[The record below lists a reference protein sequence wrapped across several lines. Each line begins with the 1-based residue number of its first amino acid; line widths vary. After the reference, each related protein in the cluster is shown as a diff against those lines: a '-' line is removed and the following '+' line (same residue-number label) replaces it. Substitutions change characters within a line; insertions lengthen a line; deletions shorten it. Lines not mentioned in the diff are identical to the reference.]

1 MLLVSPGVGG
11 VGATVYVVVILQ
23 AVLGRSHHVRR
34 FHRGPENRGKLFNNA
49 VKSRKWPQDISTQ
62 VSMVTVTCN
71 MMQLQNHHRG
81 LKTNKK
87 NYMTK
92 NTFLKLY
99 LLKLMCISKT
109 LSYCPCNIFVLAI
122 DNF

>member
-1 MLLVSPGVGG
+1 MCSGFLIQKNVSCCFLPEGGVVVLLVSPGVGG

-62 VSMVTVTCN
+62 VSMVTN
-71 MMQLQNHHRG
+71 M
-81 LKTNKK
+81 
-87 NYMTK
+87 
-92 NTFLKLY
+92 
-99 LLKLMCISKT
+99 
-109 LSYCPCNIFVLAI
+109 
-122 DNF
+122 